1 MILIQLSDEDDDED
15 YLGGAATQLRGTE
28 ETQSLRFTVC
38 VCVCLTVSHTPH
50 TSSGKISKSTHV
62 ISRL

>member
-38 VCVCLTVSHTPH
+38 VCVFNRVTHASH
-50 TSSGKISKSTHV
+50 SKW
-62 ISRL
+62 